1 MAIKKTVSKVQET
14 LSQYVGKDV
23 RLQANSGRKKIIER
37 SGILEGTY
45 PNLFV
50 VKVEEKSVERT
61 MSFSYVDL
69 LTGTV
74 VLTVLNKDGDGRDFR
89 LVVNQN

>member
-14 LSQYVGKDV
+14 LSRYVGKDV

>member
-1 MAIKKTVSKVQET
+1 MAGKKGASKVQEA
-14 LSQYVGKDV
+14 LAQYIGKDV
-23 RLQANSGRKKIIER
+23 TLQANSGRKKIIER

-50 VKVEEKSVERT
+50 VKIAEKSVERK

-69 LTGTV
+69 ITGTV
-74 VLTVLNKDGDGRDFR
+74 VLTVKDGDQHVR